1 MYSVEDTNM
10 QIGNLV
16 KHITQDKWG
25 VILNIVDFSEHDELD
40 NDWIEVLWSDEES
53 ASMIW
58 DDMIKVIV

>member
-40 NDWIEVLWSDEES
+40 NDWIEVLWSDEEC

-58 DDMIKVIV
+58 DDLIKVIV

>member
-25 VILNIVDFSEHDELD
+25 VVLNIVDFSEHEELD
-40 NDWIEVLWSDEES
+40 SDWIEVLWSDEE
-53 ASMIW
+53 AVSMIW
-58 DDMIKVIV
+58 DDMIKVIA

>member
-1 MYSVEDTNM
+1 M

>member
-25 VILNIVDFSEHDELD
+25 VVLNIVDFSEHEELD
-40 NDWIEVLWSDEES
+40 NDWVEVLWSDEE
-53 ASMIW
+53 AVSMIW
-58 DDMIKVIV
+58 DDMIKVIA

>member
-1 MYSVEDTNM
+1 M

-25 VILNIVDFSEHDELD
+25 VILNIVDFSEHDELE
-40 NDWIEVLWSDEES
+40 NDWIEVLWSDEYA

-58 DDMIKVIV
+58 DDMIKVIA